1 MNKELLKKVC
11 QICNRLVKSGLP
23 RSVAMV
29 KAWAL
34 AKADGLRVK
43 VSGTSFRQKALEV
56 LAKLR
61 PQDVTVQL
69 RREPHNSYDSNAVAV
84 YATAPDRHMYFIGYL
99 AKAAAF
105 VLAPL
110 IDKGKPPEVKG
121 LAVVGGFNDYV
132 NYGAR
137 LAIRV

>member
-1 MNKELLKKVC
+1 MNIIKSKVMTTA
-11 QICNRLVKSGLP
+11 NRLVKGGLT
-23 RSVAMV
+23 RSAAMV

-34 AKADGLRVK
+34 AKAEGLRVK
-43 VSGTSFRQKALEV
+43 VSGTSFRQKALEA

-69 RREPHNSYDSNAVAV
+69 RREPNNSYDSNAIGV

-99 AKAAAF
+99 AKAVAY

-110 IDKGKPPEVKG
+110 MDKGKPPEIKG

>member
-1 MNKELLKKVC
+1 MNNIRSKVMTAA
-11 QICNRLVKSGLP
+11 NRLVKSGMT
-23 RSVAMV
+23 RSAAMA

-43 VSGTSFRQKALEV
+43 VSGTSFRQKALKA

-61 PQDVTVQL
+61 PQDVTVLL
-69 RREPHNSYDSNAVAV
+69 RREPHNRHDSNAVAV
-84 YATAPDRHMYFIGYL
+84 YATVPDRHMYFIGYL

-110 IDKGKPPEVKG
+110 MDKGKPPEVMG
-121 LAVVGGFNDYV
+121 VSVIGGFNDYV

>member
-1 MNKELLKKVC
+1 MNIIKSKVMTTA
-11 QICNRLVKSGLP
+11 NRLVKGGMT
-23 RSVAMV
+23 RSAAMV

-34 AKADGLRVK
+34 AKAEGLRVK
-43 VSGTSFRQKALEV
+43 VSGTSFRQKALEA
-56 LAKLR
+56 LAMLR

-69 RREPHNSYDSNAVAV
+69 RREPHNSYDSNAIGV
-84 YATAPDRHMYFIGYL
+84 YATTPDRHMYFIGYL
-99 AKAAAF
+99 AKEVAY

-110 IDKGKPPEVKG
+110 MDKGTPPEVKG
-121 LAVVGGFNDYV
+121 FAAIGGFNDYV

>member
-1 MNKELLKKVC
+1 MNIIKSKVMTTA
-11 QICNRLVKSGLP
+11 NRLVKGGLT
-23 RSVAMV
+23 RSAAMV

-43 VSGTSFRQKALEV
+43 VSGTSFRQKALEA

-84 YATAPDRHMYFIGYL
+84 YATAPDRRMYFIGYL
-99 AKAAAF
+99 AKAVAY

-110 IDKGKPPEVKG
+110 MDKGKPPEIKG
-121 LAVVGGFNDYV
+121 FAVVGGFNDYV